1 MVTVKQFLDAG
12 FEFAIGDEV
21 SNAIERKF
29 LISKNIVEQWNE
41 PCEPADIESFVHSV
55 AWRKNTGVQPV
66 SDDYWV
72 EVLRRD
78 TGETDIG
85 MAGEYL
91 WDGGV
96 LVKWK
101 PSLKHLEEQTNNNQ
115 ETKTALEMSERELKD
130 SDEVVWGRGDIAIHE
145 GREVLVIGWHPH
157 HPVLVVEGSDGFF
170 TASFDKLSK
179 SLTPGRDEAV
189 NAMLKDAGYICTVE
203 EYRLNKLSSIM
214 DAAIESMFEL
224 YDAGYR
230 KQ

>member
-12 FEFAIGDEV
+12 FGFVFGD
-21 SNAIERKF
+21 KTDKKDGDWH
-29 LISKNIVEQWNE
+29 SKPTDTVKEL
-41 PCEPADIESFVHSV
+41 V
-55 AWRKNTGVQPV
+55 WRKNTGVQPV
-66 SDDYWV
+66 GDDCWV
-72 EVLRRD
+72 EVLRCD

-85 MAGEYL
+85 MASEYL
-91 WDGGV
+91 WNGGV

-101 PSLKHLEEQTNNNQ
+101 PSLKHLEEQMNNNQ
-115 ETKTALEMSERELKD
+115 ETKTALEMSERDIENYTDDCNVERELKD
-130 SDEVVWGRGDIAIHE
+130 SDEVVWGRGDIAFYE

-179 SLTPGRDEAV
+179 SLTPERDEAV

-203 EYRLNKLSSIM
+203 DYRLNKLSSVM
-214 DAAIESMFEL
+214 DATIESMFDL